1 MGLEELR
8 LDELRSALNLATEE
22 ELQQLTHIL
31 FCRRFNPLDYWQ
43 TPPPQE
49 IQSFDRNS
57 MLDAIEARFRYL
69 AADGLTV
76 LRGKYREV
84 TYRQAL
90 LRVCRYLKIPYS
102 QQMSTTDLEAEVF
115 LYLLGK
121 AWKRLPDREKQSLTE
136 KIQTSLVRSPLP
148 QPLPIQLQHNPV
160 NLLLKGSSAI
170 AVNSVVKP
178 WILGIIAR
186 QFAIHFATYQ
196 VAKNSL
202 IRGSAIA
209 AKEFSNYVAMTTAKR
224 GMAINAARYGATRSI
239 FAIVGPLLWT
249 WFLTDLGW
257 RAIAI
262 NYTRII
268 PTIFTLA
275 QIRLT
280 RSDNWEFAY

>member
-1 MGLEELR
+1 M
-8 LDELRSALNLATEE
+8 DELRSALNLATEE

-31 FCRRFNPLDYWQ
+31 FCRRLNPLDYWQ

-57 MLDAIEARFRYL
+57 WLDAIESRFRYL

-76 LRGKYREV
+76 LRGKSREV

-121 AWKRLPDREKQSLTE
+121 AWKRLPDREKQSLTK
-136 KIQTSLVRSPLP
+136 KIQESLVKSPLP
-148 QPLPIQLQHNPV
+148 QPLPVQLQHNPV

-196 VAKNSL
+196 VAKSSL
-202 IRGSAIA
+202 IKGSAIA
-209 AKEFSNYVAMTTAKR
+209 AKEFSNYVALSTAKR

-249 WFLTDLGW
+249 WFLADLGW
-257 RAIAI
+257 RAIAT

-268 PTIFTLA
+268 PTVFTLA

-280 RSDNWEFAY
+280 RSDWEFVY

>member
-1 MGLEELR
+1 M
-8 LDELRSALNLATEE
+8 DELRSALKLATEE

-49 IQSFDRNS
+49 IQSFDRDS
-57 MLDAIEARFRYL
+57 WLDAIENRFRYL

-76 LRGKYREV
+76 LRGKSRKV

-90 LRVCRYLKIPYS
+90 LRVCRYLKIPYT
-102 QQMSTTDLEAEVF
+102 QKMSTTDLEAEVF
-115 LYLLGK
+115 LHLLGK
-121 AWKRLPDREKQSLTE
+121 AWKRLPDREKESLSE
-136 KIQTSLVRSPLP
+136 KIHQSLVRSPLP
-148 QPLPIQLQHNPV
+148 QPLPVQLQHNPV

-170 AVNSVVKP
+170 AVNSVIKP
-178 WILGIIAR
+178 WLLGIIAR

-202 IRGSAIA
+202 IKGSAIA
-209 AKEFSNYVAMTTAKR
+209 AKEFSNYVALSTAKR

-239 FAIVGPLLWT
+239 FAIVGPLMWT
-249 WFLTDLGW
+249 WFLADLGW
-257 RAIAI
+257 RAIAT

-280 RSDNWEFAY
+280 RSDWEFAY